1 LSGSPFSA
9 EVLNRIF
16 SGRMDKPMPEI
27 TEQEVI
33 ALEEELRQAEM
44 AVDRTALDAFFADE
58 VMVTAPIGVVVDK
71 AAVMDEVERASK
83 VKVEEYNKDD
93 VKVRIFGD
101 TVVTSYRVSAKAV
114 QDGVRID
121 QTFRMSNVWLKR
133 NGRWQV
139 VARHAARLEQPK
151 TEHQTAP

>member
-1 LSGSPFSA
+1 MA
-9 EVLNRIF
+9 Q
-16 SGRMDKPMPEI
+16 I

-44 AVDRTALDAFFADE
+44 AVDRAALDAFFADE
-58 VMVTAPIGVVVDK
+58 VMVTAPMGIVVDK

-83 VKVEEYNKDD
+83 VKVEEYTKDD
-93 VKVRIFGD
+93 IQVRIFGD
-101 TVVTSYRVSAKAV
+101 TVVTSYRVSAKGV
-114 QDGVRID
+114 HDGVKID

-139 VARHAARLEQPK
+139 VARHAAKLEQPK

>member
-1 LSGSPFSA
+1 MA
-9 EVLNRIF
+9 Q
-16 SGRMDKPMPEI
+16 I

-58 VMVTAPIGVVVDK
+58 VMVTAPIGIVVDK
-71 AAVMDEVERASK
+71 AAVMNEVDRASK
-83 VKVEEYNKDD
+83 AKIEEFNKDD
-93 VKVRIFGD
+93 IKVRIFGD
-101 TVVTSYRVSAKAV
+101 TVVTSYRLTAKAV
-114 QDGVRID
+114 HEGVKID

-133 NGRWQV
+133 GGRWQV
-139 VARHAARLEQPK
+139 VARHAAKLEQPK

>member
-1 LSGSPFSA
+1 
-9 EVLNRIF
+9 
-16 SGRMDKPMPEI
+16 MPEI

-33 ALEEELRQAEM
+33 ALEEELRKAEM

-58 VMVTAPIGVVVDK
+58 VMVTGPIGVVVDK